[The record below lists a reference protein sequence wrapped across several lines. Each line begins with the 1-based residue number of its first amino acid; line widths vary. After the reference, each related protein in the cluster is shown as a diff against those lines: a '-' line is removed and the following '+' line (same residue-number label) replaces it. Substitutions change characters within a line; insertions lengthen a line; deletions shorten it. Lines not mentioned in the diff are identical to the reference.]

1 MIDSRALPTWILLVS
16 GLFALT
22 PVFGEA
28 KRTEP
33 ATAQVRVWK
42 GDFPSKRALK
52 ITLRS
57 AGRKPVASELA
68 ASAEGYFFS
77 PYRPVPAGP
86 AIIEVTDAHEAK
98 HKPATLSTTLAP
110 GSFTTVLLAENGEQ
124 TSIELLSD
132 TIVSTPSPEL
142 RVCNFAP
149 LTSLQIDVGEDLH
162 ARLNPTGAFLHVR
175 GIPQK
180 KIQVRTSG
188 VDSSGKSVRGSNEV
202 DFTQSPRVT
211 ILIYP
216 DTYGRIRPRIVID
229 GQFLDLPADD
239 GKAGKEEP

>member
-1 MIDSRALPTWILLVS
+1 MIDSRAIPSWILLAA

-22 PVFGEA
+22 PAFGEA

-33 ATAQVRVWK
+33 AMAQVRVWK

-52 ITLRS
+52 ISLRS
-57 AGRKPVASELA
+57 SGRKPAVSEIA
-68 ASAEGYFFS
+68 ASADGYFFS
-77 PYRPVPAGP
+77 PYRPVPAG
-86 AIIEVTDAHEAK
+86 AATIEVTDAQDAK
-98 HKPATLSTTLAP
+98 NKLATLPATLAP

-124 TSIELLSD
+124 TSIELLTD
-132 TIVSTPSPEL
+132 TIASTPSPEL
-142 RVCNFAP
+142 RVFNFAP
-149 LTSLQIDVGEDLH
+149 LASLQIDVGEDLH
-162 ARLNPTGAFLHVR
+162 ARLNPPSAFLHVR
-175 GIPQK
+175 GITEK

-202 DFTQSPRVT
+202 DFTQFPRVT

-229 GQFLDLPADD
+229 GQFLDLPADE
-239 GKAGKEEP
+239 GKAGKEQP

>member
-1 MIDSRALPTWILLVS
+1 IPTWILLTAA
-16 GLFALT
+16 LLALT
-22 PVFGEA
+22 PAFGEA
-28 KRTEP
+28 KRAEP
-33 ATAQVRVWK
+33 AMAQVRVWK
-42 GDFPSKRALK
+42 GDFPSKRVLK
-52 ITLRS
+52 ISVRGS
-57 AGRKPVASELA
+57 GRKSAVAEI
-68 ASAEGYFFS
+68 ASGAEGYFFS
-77 PYRPVPAGP
+77 PYRPVLAGSS
-86 AIIEVTDAHEAK
+86 IIEVTDVQDAK
-98 HKPATLSTTLAP
+98 NKPTALSVTLAP
-110 GSFTTVLLAENGEQ
+110 GSFSTVLLAENGGL

-132 TIVSTPSPEL
+132 TISSPPSSEL

-149 LTSLQIDVGEDLH
+149 LASLQIDVGEDLH
-162 ARLNPTGAFLHVR
+162 ARLNPQGALLHVR

-229 GQFLDLPADD
+229 GQFLDLPADEAN
-239 GKAGKEEP
+239 AGKVER